1 MFHRWRKLGKNRLH
15 FLIVFS
21 RKVEEVE
28 DLFLSKNWMMLRQ
41 SLPARDS
48 WELRFER
55 NECLKG
61 ELCNPHNS
69 YKEKVLHNAH
79 KLKVLHKCTQRRIT
93 GMRSRGRRGIKI
105 PHSSDFL
112 TRLTPRPPHHPT
124 PGIKYYTIH
133 KRLKYCTNAHSDLP
147 RDLPHH
153 PTLGRVHLVPMH
165 ERHLYLGIHIV
176 AILGKYYAGRT
187 LYFPE
192 YYETRNITL
201 LYLFCTRLFPM

>member
-1 MFHRWRKLGKNRLH
+1 M
-15 FLIVFS
+15 
-21 RKVEEVE
+21 
-28 DLFLSKNWMMLRQ
+28 
-41 SLPARDS
+41 
-48 WELRFER
+48 
-55 NECLKG
+55 
-61 ELCNPHNS
+61 CNPHNS
-69 YKEKVLHNAH
+69 YKDKVLHNPYKDKVLHNAH

-124 PGIKYYTIH
+124 PG
-133 KRLKYCTNAHSDLP
+133 
-147 RDLPHH
+147 
-153 PTLGRVHLVPMH
+153 RVHLVPMH

-176 AILGKYYAGRT
+176 AILGKYYACRT

-201 LYLFCTRLFPM
+201 LYLFCTRLFPIKCCQLFCRVTGDYYRHIRNTSSAGQTVECSIVLRKPLSTMMISFDLVSIQSLT

>member
-1 MFHRWRKLGKNRLH
+1 M
-15 FLIVFS
+15 S
-21 RKVEEVE
+21 E
-28 DLFLSKNWMMLRQ
+28 
-41 SLPARDS
+41 
-48 WELRFER
+48 
-55 NECLKG
+55 G
-61 ELCNPHNS
+61 ELCNPQNP
-69 YKEKVLHNAH
+69 YKDKVLHNPQRVE
-79 KLKVLHKCTQRRIT
+79 VLHKCTQRRIT

-112 TRLTPRPPHHPT
+112 TRLTPR
-124 PGIKYYTIH
+124 
-133 KRLKYCTNAHSDLP
+133 
-147 RDLPHH
+147 LPHH